1 MLRLVLVAA
10 LVIFAAAAEAA
21 QPQYYQLPTDAYPH
35 DVAPAP
41 DGTVW
46 FTGQHQGFL
55 GRFDPRS
62 GKLEKIPLGPGAAP
76 HGVILGPDGA
86 AWVTEG
92 GQNAIARVDPASK
105 EVRLFRLPA
114 DAASANLNTPV
125 FDKAGLLWFT
135 GQSGIYGRLDPASG
149 KIEVWKA
156 PKGAG
161 PYGITVTP
169 SGEVWYASLAGD
181 HIARID
187 TGTGAATV
195 VDAPRPG
202 AHPRR
207 IWSDSRG
214 ILWVSLWDA
223 GAIGRYDPAA
233 KAWKTYPLPKSSW
246 GCYAVYVDDKDKVWV
261 SDWAAN
267 AILRFDPVTERFES
281 FPSDKDGADVRQL
294 AGRPGEIWGGQSG
307 LDRLVVVRED

>member
-1 MLRLVLVAA
+1 MIRLVVVAA
-10 LVIFAAAAEAA
+10 VITFAAAAEAA
-21 QPQYYQLPTDAYPH
+21 QVQYYQLPTDAYPH

-46 FTGQHQGFL
+46 FTGQREGFL

-86 AWVTEG
+86 AWVTDD
-92 GQNAIARVDPASK
+92 GQNAIARVDPATK
-105 EVRLFRLPA
+105 AVRLFRLPA
-114 DAASANLNTPV
+114 DAGDANLNTPV

-161 PYGITVTP
+161 PYGMTVTA
-169 SGEVWYASLAGD
+169 SGEVWYASFAGD

-187 TGTGAATV
+187 TRTGTATM
-195 VDAPRPG
+195 VDPPRPG
-202 AHPRR
+202 VHPRR
-207 IWSDSRG
+207 IWSDSKG

-233 KAWKTYPLPKSSW
+233 KSWRAYPLPKSNW
-246 GCYAVYVDDKDKVWV
+246 GCYAVYVDEKDKVWV
-261 SDWAAN
+261 SDWTAN
-267 AILRFDPVTERFES
+267 AILRFDPVTERFDS
-281 FPSDKDGADVRQL
+281 FPSDKKDAEVRQL
-294 AGRPGEIWGGQSG
+294 AGRPGEVWGGQSG
-307 LDRLVVVRED
+307 LDRLVVVRN